1 MARARKADIRLALD
15 GLQKD
20 GGAVCMA
27 DLASLQRAMGTPVRN
42 RPGGP
47 VLFYSLWYEHPT
59 RTASGKPR
67 TFKERTIPETMRNVQ
82 EAMRQTGRSLGEALA
97 LYEVETTHVPHWHRC
112 EKCATVWEDFTDEPG
127 EITNHKQCGG
137 HCAA

>member
-1 MARARKADIRLALD
+1 MARTRKADIKLALD
-15 GLQKD
+15 GLQRDD
-20 GGAVCMA
+20 GAICMA
-27 DLASLQRAMGTPVRN
+27 DLASLQKAMGTPVRN

-47 VLFYSLWYEHPT
+47 VLLHPT
-59 RTASGKPR
+59 RTASGKLR

-82 EAMRQTGRSLGEALA
+82 EAMRHTGRSLAEGLA
-97 LYEVETTHVPHWHRC
+97 LYEIETTHVPHWHRC
-112 EKCATVWEDFTDEPG
+112 EQCATVWEDFTDEPG